1 MYQVK
6 LYKKALK
13 SLKKIPAEYQIRI
26 KRILPKLKENPF
38 TLDITKLGAPH
49 QSSHRLR
56 IGDYRIFIDIDTTN
70 KIIIII
76 AIERR
81 TTQTYRH

>member
-13 SLKKIPAEYQIRI
+13 SLKKIPQDYQIRI

-38 TLDITKLGAPH
+38 SLDIKKLASSH
-49 QSSHRLR
+49 ETSHRLR
-56 IGDYRIFIDIDTTN
+56 IGDYRIFLDIDTAT
-70 KIIIII
+70 KTVIIVE
-76 AIERR
+76 IERR
-81 TTQTYRH
+81 TTQTYS